1 MPLQAVNY
9 FVFKVKVFEKEFNQF
24 NTGKTDIEDHKER
37 LFLCFVGEKADEYES
52 EEKINGYAK
61 SPLNYTGGKYKL
73 LPQLLEK
80 FPNNFNTFITKKY
93 IDLIM

>member
-1 MPLQAVNY
+1 MGTKGAGRLQAKISDDDIMRILSAKG
-9 FVFKVKVFEKEFNQF
+9 KVKVFEKEFNQF

-37 LFLCFVGEKADEYES
+37 LFLCFVGEQTTEYES

-73 LPQLLEK
+73 LPQL
-80 FPNNFNTFITKKY
+80 
-93 IDLIM
+93 